1 MKWQVMEVL
10 VYLSAGVIAFFYLMM
25 LPVRAG
31 LAWRTGQPARV
42 GITVGPFRF
51 TAHGDVKYAVGTG
64 LIASL
69 THDRSGKT
77 RQLSLF
83 DRMADTAALKSSLS
97 ALSGA
102 TRYLL
107 RHVSLWKLRARCHF
121 SLHSAAHTAL
131 LWGSLQTLLS
141 LLHSLKIFLPLDA
154 SVSADFR
161 SMHTQLD
168 FCGILSCRLGHIM
181 AAALIWSRDYLT
193 RRIQQWITNSRLKAS

>member
-1 MKWQVMEVL
+1 MM
-10 VYLSAGVIAFFYLMM
+10 VYLSAGAVAFFYLIM

-51 TAHGDVKYAVGTG
+51 AAHGDIKYAAGAG
-64 LIASL
+64 LVASL

-83 DRMADTAALKSSLS
+83 DRMADTAALKSGLS
-97 ALSGA
+97 ALSGPA
-102 TRYLL
+102 RYLL

-121 SLHSAAHTAL
+121 SLPNAAHTAL
-131 LWGSLQTLLS
+131 IWGTLRTLLAAFHAARPS
-141 LLHSLKIFLPLDA
+141 LPLTA

-193 RRIQQWITNSRLKAS
+193 RRIQQWITNSRSKAS

>member
-1 MKWQVMEVL
+1 MEML
-10 VYLSAGVIAFFYLMM
+10 VYLSAGAVAFFYLIM

-31 LAWRTGQPARV
+31 LAWKTGRPVRI

-69 THDRSGKT
+69 THDRSG
-77 RQLSLF
+77 RVHELSLLQP
-83 DRMADTAALKSSLS
+83 MADAAALRTSLS
-97 ALSGA
+97 AFSGA
-102 TRYLL
+102 AEYLF
-107 RHVSLWKLRARCHF
+107 RHVSPWRFRMHACL
-121 SLHSAAHTAL
+121 SLPNAAHTAF
-131 LWGSLQTLLS
+131 LWGLLQSALS
-141 LLHSLKIFLPLDA
+141 VLHSACPSLPLDT

-193 RRIQQWITNSRLKAS
+193 RRIQTWITNCRSKAS

>member
-1 MKWQVMEVL
+1 M
-10 VYLSAGVIAFFYLMM
+10 VYLAAGAVAFFYFIM

-31 LAWRTGQPARV
+31 LAWKTGQSVRV

-64 LIASL
+64 LVASL

-97 ALSGA
+97 AFSGA
-102 TRYLL
+102 AKYLL
-107 RHVSLWKLRARCHF
+107 RHVSPWKLRARCHM
-121 SLHSAAHTAL
+121 SLSNAAHTAF
-131 LWGSLQTLLS
+131 LWGLLQTSLS
-141 LLHSLKIFLPLDA
+141 ALHSVRPGLPLTA

-161 SMHTQLD
+161 SMRTQLD

-193 RRIQQWITNSRLKAS
+193 RRIQQWITNCRSKAS